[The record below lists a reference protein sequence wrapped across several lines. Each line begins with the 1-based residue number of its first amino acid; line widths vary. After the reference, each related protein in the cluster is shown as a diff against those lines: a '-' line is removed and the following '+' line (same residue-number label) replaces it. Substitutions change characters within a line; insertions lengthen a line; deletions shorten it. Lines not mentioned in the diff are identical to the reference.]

1 MVAGMKVDVKSAI
14 SKIAVCI
21 CAFALVVGLSG
32 CAFTTPFT
40 TPSRAEV
47 KPDPVDPVLS
57 SPDLVKDGYLTV
69 AMDPSDAPQ
78 ALTDANGNPSGY
90 YADVARALAERF
102 GLKVEVV
109 SASSAESS
117 VGKGEAD
124 LFFGAKDSDAND
136 QIIVTG
142 TLLDNGSAIFAKTAD
157 GSNEVPTLSAQGLS
171 GASIAVQDASASQ
184 DALLRAGVDADFT
197 ICENV
202 NKCFEA
208 LDQGEVKYVA
218 CDATAGSY
226 LARAYPG
233 VVFVGTISS
242 VSSYGIAL
250 SSGNTA
256 LAAALNEEL
265 GDMTDGG
272 VLEAIHTL
280 WYGATPLDLVDSL
293 LSGIVL
299 TSETEKPAE
308 GENADGEGAEG
319 TSDGSAE
326 DGSSEDG
333 YTISG
338 DINSID

>member
-1 MVAGMKVDVKSAI
+1 MVAGMKVDVRTAI
-14 SKIAVCI
+14 SKIAACI
-21 CAFALVVGLSG
+21 CTFALVVGLSG

-47 KPDPVDPVLS
+47 KPDPVDPMLS

-69 AMDPSDAPQ
+69 AMDSSNAPQ
-78 ALTDANGNPSGY
+78 ALTDADGKPSGY
-90 YADVARALAERF
+90 YADVALALAERF
-102 GLKVEVV
+102 GLNLKVV
-109 SASSAESS
+109 SASNAESS

-124 LFFGAKDSDAND
+124 LFFGAKASDATD
-136 QIIVTG
+136 GIDVTG
-142 TLLDNGSAIFAKTAD
+142 MLLDNGSAIFAKTAD
-157 GSNEVPTLSAQGLS
+157 GSNEVPTLTVQGLS
-171 GASIAVQDASASQ
+171 GATIAVQDASASQ
-184 DALLRAGVDADFT
+184 DALLRAGVDADFK

-208 LDQGEVKYVA
+208 LDSGEAKYVA

-250 SSGNTA
+250 SSENTV
-256 LAAALNEEL
+256 LAAALDETL
-265 GDMTDGG
+265 GDMVDGG
-272 VLEAIHTL
+272 ILEAIHTL
-280 WYGATPLDLVDSL
+280 WYGVTPLNLADSL

-299 TSETEKPAE
+299 TSETEEPAGDE
-308 GENADGEGAEG
+308 GADGESTEG
-319 TSDGSAE
+319 TDENGTE
-326 DGSSEDG
+326 GGSSEDD